1 MNTLIGHKQTVSL
14 CRVKMDHLGGAQHAE
29 QERRVFLLKQPC
41 FSHEPTRHVMV
52 SAFRAVTA
60 EEDS

>member
-1 MNTLIGHKQTVSL
+1 MVLFILYFSGYESS
-14 CRVKMDHLGGAQHAE
+14 
-29 QERRVFLLKQPC
+29 

-52 SAFRAVTA
+52 SAFRVVTA